1 MRNGITIATILAG
14 SLLVADC
21 TTEGADGTGSGPSK
35 TQTGAGIGAIA
46 GAILGASVSHDKTK
60 GALLGGLLG
69 GLAGAG
75 IGKYLDEKD
84 KQRLAQ
90 STEQTIVT
98 GAPQTW
104 TNPETG
110 VTAQTQVTQTVAQ
123 TEQHQ
128 IPVLKDKVQQVPP
141 LDFIGEDYKAAK
153 PVNVRGGPGTDY
165 KVVGKLDA
173 GATTRVVGKVTG
185 QDWYLIS
192 ENNVGSGF
200 VAASLLQPTGTSTV
214 AQPTEMQT
222 PPSGAVAQAT
232 VAGTSQCKV
241 VTQQITMQNGQTESQ
256 DVKACRGPNGWEI
269 VGA

>member
-1 MRNGITIATILAG
+1 MKNATTIAAVLA
-14 SLLVADC
+14 SSMLISSCD
-21 TTEGADGTGSGPSK
+21 TTGTGSTGPSK
-35 TQTGAGIGAIA
+35 TQTGAGIGAVA
-46 GAILGASVSHDKTK
+46 GALLGASVSHDKTK

-75 IGKYLDEKD
+75 IGKYLDTKD
-84 KQRLAQ
+84 RERLAQ
-90 STEQTIVT
+90 STQQTIVT

-104 TNPETG
+104 TNPDTG
-110 VTAQTQVTQTVAQ
+110 VTAQTHVTQTVAQ
-123 TEQHQ
+123 PEQHQ

-141 LDFIGEDYKAAK
+141 LDFIGEDYKATKAT
-153 PVNVRGGPGTDY
+153 NVRGGPGTDY

-200 VAASLLQPTGTSTV
+200 VAASLLQPTGV
-214 AQPTEMQT
+214 AASPAPPTEMQT
-222 PPSGAVAQAT
+222 PPTGEVAQAT
-232 VAGTSQCKV
+232 VSGTATCKV